1 MKKIV
6 LLVLLFML
14 IGKSASAYDMERF
27 RRMPS
32 CVFAE
37 RLDSIDG
44 LENNGWTVS
53 GNPTVATSPYKSAV
67 SFDGTGDYVTC
78 LTSVDQYDFGATGDF
93 SVLFWIK
100 TTDDSHAVMG
110 NKRIDS
116 NTKGWSVRIGAGGT
130 IALKVADG
138 SNYTE
143 VTSVVMND
151 GVWHSI
157 AFTVD
162 RNSNSYPYV
171 DGVQGTA
178 VANVESGDDITSTD
192 NLVIGADANAG
203 FATDSEMF
211 NVMVFDRELSATEVS
226 QIYNDTVF
234 DYPLNEVAHYDMSE
248 INPQDIGWVG
258 SGADGTGT
266 NIAAADIVQE
276 HDGGYAIDFD
286 GTSEYITVTNDDVFE
301 FGTGDFS
308 IGYWKKSSNTDAED
322 HVMHKGA
329 WGAVGFRID
338 GDTQDKLTFQEA
350 AGYTSFL
357 APSDCSDG
365 NWHLVVF
372 SQDRDGS
379 GIGYRDAVAGT
390 AQDISTRPG
399 TISNTGK
406 TLTFASGGAARY
418 LDCVLS
424 EVWAWDMALTQLQVE
439 DLYITTR

>member
-151 GVWHSI
+151 GVWHFV

-162 RNSNSYPYV
+162 RDSNSYPYV

-211 NVMVFDRELSATEVS
+211 NVMVFDRELSATEIS

-234 DYPLNEVAHYDMSE
+234 DYPLNLILESDCSE
-248 INPQDIGWVG
+248 INPQDLWA
-258 SGADGTGT
+258 SYDGTGT
-266 NIAAADIVQE
+266 GLAKTNIIQGHEGYWAVSFNGTDEKVDYGDVGNIRTIEMWVNPDTTTEELVLVDTGKDIMLSTGTVTYTGLTETNTFVDGVDTNTMVADRWQHLICVFTQVDANNLE
-276 HDGGYAIDFD
+276 LAND
-286 GTSEYITVTNDDVFE
+286 GTNYGDIDVSEFNVY
-301 FGTGDFS
+301 
-308 IGYWKKSSNTDAED
+308 SS
-322 HVMHKGA
+322 
-329 WGAVGFRID
+329 
-338 GDTQDKLTFQEA
+338 
-350 AGYTSFL
+350 
-357 APSDCSDG
+357 
-365 NWHLVVF
+365 
-372 SQDRDGS
+372 
-379 GIGYRDAVAGT
+379 
-390 AQDISTRPG
+390 
-399 TISNTGK
+399 
-406 TLTFASGGAARY
+406 
-418 LDCVLS
+418 
-424 EVWAWDMALTQLQVE
+424 ALEQIATEEQ
-439 DLYITTR
+439 YITTR